1 MDEGTYFMSSYL
13 LTLNLDIL
21 KIYYASLCS
30 TLVVSA
36 IVKVSLATSA
46 MRIFP
51 QQHHIKL
58 ISRYLI
64 LLLTIFAISG
74 VLALVFQCNPIR
86 AFWDKTRTIE
96 PVPDSG
102 ACFSAEKTFAINMYQ
117 GVLLFLFDIIL
128 LILPIP
134 TVCKLDM
141 PTRHRVLVLLLFG
154 LGLVACAA
162 ALVRF
167 VIVVYVQNTTDMPCT
182 SHLQTYP
189 PKYIL
194 AY

>member
-1 MDEGTYFMSSYL
+1 
-13 LTLNLDIL
+13 
-21 KIYYASLCS
+21 
-30 TLVVSA
+30 
-36 IVKVSLATSA
+36 

-58 ISRYLI
+58 IGRCLI

-117 GVLLFLFDIIL
+117 GVLLFLFDILL

-134 TVCKLDM
+134 TVWKLDM

-154 LGLVACAA
+154 LGLAACAA
-162 ALVRF
+162 ALVRL

-182 SHLQTYP
+182 SQIQTYP
-189 PKYIL
+189 LKYIL